1 MSISSTAARRLT
13 ALIAVLRPYV
23 LIIGLLCI
31 IVLTVPD
38 LPFSKL
44 RWTET
49 VLWLCLTFYIGEW
62 ALRAFAVRE
71 RSESGR
77 KLSAIVNL
85 TDALIILP
93 VPAALL
99 FGIAPATA
107 WLLAGLWL
115 IKVPAAASGFS
126 LLRRVF
132 VLEAKPLASVVVVF
146 LFVLFI
152 SAVVM
157 HLVERDAQPAAFGT
171 LPQALYW
178 AVTTLSTTGYGDVV
192 PITHLGRLVAGI
204 VMISGL
210 AVFGLWTGILANGFA
225 AETRRRDF
233 TRTWEFV
240 ARVPFFKPLG
250 PAAIIEIA
258 RMLRPQQVAE
268 RTVIIRKGRHGD
280 SMYFIASGQV
290 EIAGTNPKVLL
301 GEGAFFGELAL
312 LGDGIRTAT
321 VIATTPTSLLVLEL
335 SDYRIFAAQHPDL
348 ASSVEA
354 EGARRL
360 AEVRASRAAA
370 IDATHT
376 QEVPSGAESAGTDP

>member
-1 MSISSTAARRLT
+1 MSISGKTMQRFTTVIAAMRT
-13 ALIAVLRPYV
+13 YV
-23 LIIGLLCI
+23 LVAGLLSI
-31 IVLTVPD
+31 IVLTVPN
-38 LPFSKL
+38 LPFSEL
-44 RWTET
+44 RWAEL
-49 VLWLCLTFYIGEW
+49 VLWLCLTFYVCEW
-62 ALRAFAVRE
+62 ALRVFSQNQTRITL
-71 RSESGR
+71 RS
-77 KLSAIVNL
+77 VFTL
-85 TDALIILP
+85 TDAIIILP

-99 FGIAPATA
+99 LGVAPATA
-107 WLLAGLWL
+107 WLLAALWL
-115 IKVPAAASGFS
+115 IKVPAATSGFS
-126 LLRRVF
+126 LLHRVF
-132 VLEAKPLASVVVVF
+132 KLEAKPLGSVVIVF

-157 HLVERDAQPAAFGT
+157 HLVERDAQPGAFGT

-192 PITHLGRLVAGI
+192 PITHLGRLIAGI

-240 ARVPFFKPLG
+240 ARVPFFKPLD

-258 RMLRPQQVAE
+258 RMLRPQEVAE
-268 RTVIIRKGRHGD
+268 RTIVIRKGRHGD

-321 VIATTPTSLLVLEL
+321 VVAAAPTTLLVLEL

-348 ASSVEA
+348 AQAVEA

-370 IDATHT
+370 IEPAQPRDAA
-376 QEVPSGAESAGTDP
+376 PGAEGAGTDP